1 MHLDPVYTV
10 SNSGGRFSKGVYR
23 AGGAKSAQVSVI
35 SSSNNNHNSMEGYAM
50 VSGAE
55 RTKFFKRPV
64 LPHLQAEP
72 PEVVLSPAAAPPSTV
87 KKRHLHEDDASSSG
101 TRSVGIQTMYRD
113 SEAQTD
119 PYTPDYTIKKTSASN
134 EMPEILS
141 LLHLRH
147 NKGLPAGQAEIELI
161 ERNRKKKAFEASL
174 PPMTDEASFLLRKT
188 MMEVQENREWVYR
201 EAEIDHLHEQRIA
214 LLKQALQERDR
225 ENEFL
230 AEQRVEALRQKLVHE
245 KENNMER
252 IQQERVTALRKLTK
266 KRQQQQNLTLSASS
280 VSSPTKRDIIE
291 EYSDF
296 GSTIYA
302 PVTRDGKS
310 GKIDILEVGIGK
322 QQYKQIEQLHELEA
336 AVPAR
341 MLVSSKLK
349 PAEKSVRTAK
359 ERKQAAVEAHL
370 LKMESIIKKSKE
382 KSADE
387 PASSL
392 NAAGT
397 GAAASS
403 NTAALPASSSP
414 LMRKRSQHQT
424 QMMTRPPTPDYA
436 LPSDEDESMAD
447 AVRLLQKLIR
457 GRAVQNMMFEG
468 KERRTELIQELRASD
483 EVEEARRALTG
494 ASSKQKLPFGAE
506 DDDARV
512 ASATLKKAEGE
523 VVSEMLDFLYKELD
537 RSKEVAKMR
546 EFVEKAADERRRRE
560 VEEGGRRQAEDL
572 LREREDEVYRRIE
585 RVHQETAGDLIQDVI
600 RDVIQEQAHVA
611 AMDELN
617 VRSAGGVDAMVTQ
630 LEAQFNS
637 DEVVV
642 KELVASFL
650 FPQVQRSNVREQ
662 VAREQKKF
670 VSAAHAV
677 LTESVSHMKL

>member
-1 MHLDPVYTV
+1 M
-10 SNSGGRFSKGVYR
+10 SSSGGRFSKGVYR

-35 SSSNNNHNSMEGYAM
+35 SSSNNNHNPMEGYAM

-72 PEVVLSPAAAPPSTV
+72 PEVVLSPVTVPSSTV

-174 PPMTDEASFLLRKT
+174 PPMTDEASFLLRKA
-188 MMEVQENREWVYR
+188 MMEVQENREWAYR

-296 GSTIYA
+296 GSTVYA

-322 QQYKQIEQLHELEA
+322 QQYKQIEQLRELEA

-382 KSADE
+382 KGADE
-387 PASSL
+387 PTSSL

-397 GAAASS
+397 SAAASS

-414 LMRKRSQHQT
+414 LMRRRSQHQA

-436 LPSDEDESMAD
+436 LPSDEDESMVD

-483 EVEEARRALTG
+483 EAEEARRTLAG

-506 DDDARV
+506 DDDVRV

-572 LREREDEVYRRIE
+572 LREREDEVYRHIE

-600 RDVIQEQAHVA
+600 RDVIQEQSHVA

-677 LTESVSHMKL
+677 LTESVSRMKL